1 MAETLA
7 QEGEA
12 WLVRVFYFIYLFIF
26 WKRNVRYLFK
36 KSQIILFKYCAD
48 VENCESFRGF
58 SYIYIY
64 IYKRELINKNTQK

>member
-12 WLVRVFYFIYLFIF
+12 WLVRFFFFFFFLR
-26 WKRNVRYLFK
+26 KRNVRYLFK
-36 KSQIILFKYCAD
+36 KSQIILFKYCVD

-58 SYIYIY
+58 GYIYIY
-64 IYKRELINKNTQK
+64 I

>member
-12 WLVRVFYFIYLFIF
+12 WLVRFLFC
-26 WKRNVRYLFK
+26 KRNVCYLFL

-48 VENCESFRGF
+48 VENFESFKSFG
-58 SYIYIY
+58 
-64 IYKRELINKNTQK
+64 